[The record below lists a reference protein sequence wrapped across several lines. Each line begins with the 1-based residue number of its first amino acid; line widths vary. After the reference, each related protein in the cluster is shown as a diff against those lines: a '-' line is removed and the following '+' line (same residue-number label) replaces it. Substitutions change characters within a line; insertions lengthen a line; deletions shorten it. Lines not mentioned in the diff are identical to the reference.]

1 MNVLVK
7 TPLDLLFAYQRRWY
21 DDHARFKC
29 GVWSRQTGKDFTQ
42 GGEIVSDCHWLDT
55 GDKRTALNATTWMIA
70 APSERQSLESL
81 GKVREWS
88 EAFDVAVADY
98 QEDRDAP
105 GTLLK
110 SGTIIFSN
118 GSRVIAVPGRADTV
132 RGMSCNLALT
142 EFAFFDD
149 PDATWRAV
157 LPSITNPLRGGQK
170 KVRVISTPNGKTGR
184 GARFFKIVDEN
195 LLNPKAGR
203 KQVWSV
209 HKVTIEDAVKDG
221 LPVNIE
227 ELRAAIDDNEAW
239 AQEFMVEFLDGS
251 AVLLPYDLISLAES
265 PDATL
270 SCDPALFA
278 AGAGSH
284 PMELYCGIDFGR
296 SSDPTV
302 CWTLDRV
309 GPLLVTREVLV
320 LQSMSTPD
328 QEAILNSRVAAARL
342 TSLDYTGPG
351 IGLGDYLAKT
361 HNKFDPTAHEFGKV
375 DLVTFTPGI
384 KRLIF
389 PRLRRAFE
397 APTSVRIP
405 IDVDVREDLHAYQ
418 QTFTG
423 GQFTYSAPRT
433 VSGHSDRCTALA
445 LALKAADSM
454 TVMPFKPTP
463 FGGRRSSAMRA
474 RRASHVSARE
484 EVFA

>member
-1 MNVLVK
+1 MNILVK

-21 DDHARFKC
+21 DDKARFKC
-29 GVWSRQTGKDFTQ
+29 GVWSRQTGKDFSE
-42 GGEIVSDCHWLDT
+42 GGEIVSDCHFLDD
-55 GDKRTALNATTWMIA
+55 GQKRTSLNATTWMIA

-81 GKVREWS
+81 AKVREWS
-88 EAFDVAVADY
+88 EAFDVAIADY

-110 SGTIIFSN
+110 SGTVIFGN

-132 RGMSCNLALT
+132 RGMSCNLDLT

-195 LLNPKAGR
+195 LLNPKADR

-227 ELRAAIDDNEAW
+227 ELRAGIDDNEAW
-239 AQEFMVEFLDGS
+239 AQEFMCEFLDGS
-251 AVLLPYDLISLAES
+251 AVLLPYDLIQLAES
-265 PDATL
+265 IEATTI
-270 SCDPALFA
+270 CDPAMFA
-278 AGAGSH
+278 AMSKH
-284 PMELYCGIDFGR
+284 PLELYCGIDFGR
-296 SSDPTV
+296 TTDPTV
-302 CWTLDRV
+302 CWTLERV
-309 GPLLVTREVLV
+309 GPLLITREVLV

-328 QEAILNSRVAAARL
+328 QESILTSRVAAARL

-361 HNKFDPTAHEFGKV
+361 HKRFDPDAHEFGKV
-375 DLVTFTPGI
+375 DLVTFTTGV

-397 APTSVRIP
+397 PPTAVRVP

-418 QTFTG
+418 QVFTG

-433 VSGHSDRCTALA
+433 VAGHSDRCTALA
-445 LALKAADSM
+445 LALKAADAGVGGSFAPLP
-454 TVMPFKPTP
+454 VPR
-463 FGGRRSSAMRA
+463 GGRSGRKAPD
-474 RRASHVSARE
+474 RE
-484 EVFA
+484 RYAA